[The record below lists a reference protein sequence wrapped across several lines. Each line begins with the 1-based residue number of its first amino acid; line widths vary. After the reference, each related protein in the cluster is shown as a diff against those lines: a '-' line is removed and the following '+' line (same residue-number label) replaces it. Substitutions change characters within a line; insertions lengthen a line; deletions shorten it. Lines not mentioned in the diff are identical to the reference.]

1 MKFVDEARIKVQAG
15 NGGRGCVSFRREKFV
30 PFGGPDGG
38 DGGDGGSITLRSRDG
53 INTLA
58 DFRIVRTFRAENGQ
72 PGGGRDC
79 FGRGGNDSLVDVPVG
94 TVVRDS
100 ETGEVLGDLA
110 KAGMELLVARGG
122 RGGWGNQRFKSSK
135 NRSPRQFGPGLP
147 GEARELELELKVIA
161 DVGLLGLPNA
171 GKSTLISAVSA
182 ARPKVAD
189 YPFTTL
195 YPNLGVV
202 ACGNQRSFVMADI
215 PGLIEGAADGAGL
228 GIRFLKHLQRTR
240 VLLHLVDILPVDP
253 NADPVRD
260 AESIVGEL
268 GKFSEDLLS
277 KSRWLVLNKSD
288 LLPPEE
294 AVAKAIGIARA
305 LDYQGPAFLISG
317 ATHAGTTELCE
328 AVMRFLETGEA
339 PAQGN
344 LPLPVF
350 KPAKKSGPGPI
361 SAKRKPALKKGK
373 SSPKKPSRQS
383 KKPSRKPAPKKPAS
397 KVSTGKKPSNAKSVA
412 KRPAP
417 KKRPSAQK
425 KKKKTVARKK

>member
-38 DGGDGGSITLRSRDG
+38 DGGDGGSITLRSKHG

-58 DFRIVRTFRAENGQ
+58 DFRIVRTFKAQNGQ

-79 FGRGGNDSLVDVPVG
+79 FGRGGEDLLVDVPVG

-100 ETGEVLGDLA
+100 ETGETLGDLSQ
-110 KAGMELLVARGG
+110 AGMDLLVARGG
-122 RGGWGNQRFKSSK
+122 KGGWGNQRYKSSK

-171 GKSTLISAVSA
+171 GKSTLITAVSA

-202 ACGNQRSFVMADI
+202 ACGDQRSFVMADI

-240 VLLHLVDILPVDP
+240 VLLHLVDILPPDP
-253 NADPVRD
+253 DADPVRD

-268 GKFSEDLLS
+268 GKFSEDLLA
-277 KSRWLVLNKSD
+277 KPRWLILNKSD

-294 AVAKAIGIARA
+294 AAAKAISIATA
-305 LDYQGPAFLISG
+305 LGYRGPAFLISG
-317 ATHAGTTELCE
+317 ATHAGTRELCE

-344 LPLPVF
+344 LALP
-350 KPAKKSGPGPI
+350 KPAVVKMP
-361 SAKRKPALKKGK
+361 AK
-373 SSPKKPSRQS
+373 PKKKPVA
-383 KKPSRKPAPKKPAS
+383 KKKKA
-397 KVSTGKKPSNAKSVA
+397 A
-412 KRPAP
+412 KRPVRKAAAKRAVKRKSKAAP
-417 KKRPSAQK
+417 PKASK
-425 KKKKTVARKK
+425 KKKAARKK

>member
-1 MKFVDEARIKVQAG
+1 MKFVDEARIKVIAG

-38 DGGDGGSITLRSRDG
+38 DGGDGGSVTLRSREG

-72 PGGGRDC
+72 PGGGKDMT
-79 FGRGGNDSLVDVPVG
+79 GRGGVDTLIDVPVG

-100 ETGEVLGDLA
+100 DTGEQLGDLA

-122 RGGWGNQRFKSSK
+122 KGGWGNQRFKSSK

-147 GEARELELELKVIA
+147 GESRELELELTVIA
-161 DVGLLGLPNA
+161 DVGVLGLPNA

-182 ARPKVAD
+182 ARPKIAD

-195 YPNLGVV
+195 HPNLGVV

-240 VLLHLVDILPVDP
+240 VLLHLVDIAPVDP

-260 AESIVGEL
+260 AISIVGEL
-268 GKFSEDLLS
+268 GKFSEDLLARP
-277 KSRWLVLNKSD
+277 RWLVLNKSD
-288 LLPPEE
+288 LMPPEE
-294 AVAKAIGIARA
+294 ATAKAISIAQA
-305 LDYQGPAFLISG
+305 LDYRGPAFLISG
-317 ATHAGTTELCE
+317 ATHSGTSDLTE

-344 LPLPVF
+344 LALPIIERP
-350 KPAKKSGPGPI
+350 KPVLKAKPMAKAKPKAKKKAAVHKPKTRKGGKP
-361 SAKRKPALKKGK
+361 KRKPK
-373 SSPKKPSRQS
+373 PKPKP
-383 KKPSRKPAPKKPAS
+383 KPKAKAKAGPK
-397 KVSTGKKPSNAKSVA
+397 
-412 KRPAP
+412 
-417 KKRPSAQK
+417 QK
-425 KKKKTVARKK
+425 TRR